1 MASGT
6 QSTKFIFVTG
16 GVSSSLGKGLTA
28 ASLGRLLRLRG
39 LSVTMGKLD
48 PYLNVDPGTMNP
60 GEHGEVFVTE
70 DGGETDLDLGHYE
83 RFIDES
89 LSKLSNT
96 TTGAIYSSVI
106 SKERKGDYLG
116 KTVQVIPHITDEIKE
131 RITRLGST
139 GADVAIIE
147 IGGTVGDIEII
158 PFIESIRQFRHKVGK
173 ENVCYMH
180 LTLVPYLEGSGEH
193 KSKPT
198 QHSVATLRSMGIQ
211 PDVIVCRSDAPV
223 QPDMKRKISMFC
235 DVPTEAVV
243 SAVNADS
250 LYDIPMNLHSEGLDE
265 FVCSVLGIDIAHH
278 PIDTSLWEEVTQLVR
293 GVKRSIRIGLV
304 GKYVNMSDAYLSV
317 YESMTHAAIH
327 AGCKI
332 EVVKIDAEYVP
343 DQIGREFFKGLD
355 GVIIPG
361 GFGERGIEGM
371 ISAAKICREELIP
384 TLGIC
389 LGMQV
394 MVIEAARSLLGF
406 SDANSREFNADS
418 SFPVIDLMAEQV
430 DVTDKGGTMRLG
442 AYPAM
447 LEDGSKVAE
456 LYGSTVVSERHR
468 HRYEFNARYGEQ
480 YRSIGVRCSGVSPDG
495 RLVEFIERV
504 DHPYFV
510 GTQAHPE
517 FKSRP
522 NRPHPLFVGLI
533 AGASSRADAREGRFS
548 VDDVSASR

>member
-1 MASGT
+1 MAGTT

-60 GEHGEVFVTE
+60 GEHGEVFVTD

-89 LSKLSNT
+89 LTKLSNT
-96 TTGAIYSSVI
+96 TTGSIYSSVI
-106 SKERKGDYLG
+106 SKERRGDYLG
-116 KTVQVIPHITDEIKE
+116 KTVQVIPHVTDEIKE

-223 QPDMKRKISMFC
+223 QSDMKRKISMFC

-243 SAVNADS
+243 SAVNANS
-250 LYDIPMNLHSEGLDE
+250 LYDIPMNLHFEGLDE
-265 FVCSVLGIDIAHH
+265 YVCNVLGIDVAHH
-278 PIDTSLWEEVTQLVR
+278 QIDTSLWDEVTQLVR
-293 GVKRSIRIGLV
+293 GAKKTVRIGLV
-304 GKYVNMSDAYLSV
+304 GKYVTMSDAYLSV

-332 EVVKIDAEYVP
+332 EVVKIDAEFVP
-343 DQIGREFFKGLD
+343 EQIGREYFKGLD

-361 GFGERGIEGM
+361 GFGERGIAGM
-371 ISAAKICREELIP
+371 IAAATICREEGIP

-394 MVIEAARSLLGF
+394 MVIEAARSLLGIA
-406 SDANSREFNADS
+406 DANSREFDS
-418 SFPVIDLMAEQV
+418 DCTFPVIDLMAEQV

-447 LEDGSKVAE
+447 LEAGSKVAE

-468 HRYEFNARYGEQ
+468 HRYEFNARYIDQ
-480 YRSIGVRCSGVSPDG
+480 YRGVGVRCSGVSPDG

-548 VDDVSASR
+548 VDDVSTRR

>member
-1 MASGT
+1 M
-6 QSTKFIFVTG
+6 
-16 GVSSSLGKGLTA
+16 
-28 ASLGRLLRLRG
+28 
-39 LSVTMGKLD
+39 TMGKLD

-60 GEHGEVFVTE
+60 GEHGEVFVTD

-83 RFIDES
+83 RFIDEA
-89 LSKLSNT
+89 LTKLSNT

-106 SKERKGDYLG
+106 GKERRGDYLG

-198 QHSVATLRSMGIQ
+198 QHSVSTLRSMGIQ

-223 QPDMKRKISMFC
+223 QADMKRKISMFC

-250 LYDIPMNLHSEGLDE
+250 LYDIPMNLHHEGLDS
-265 FVCSVLGIDIAHH
+265 FVCSVLGIDIQSH
-278 PIDTSLWEEVTQLVR
+278 PIDTSLWDEVTYLVR
-293 GVKRSIRIGLV
+293 GAKKHIRIGLV

-327 AGCKI
+327 AGCRI
-332 EVVKIDAEYVP
+332 EVLKIDAEFVP
-343 DQIGREFFKGLD
+343 NEVGRDYFKGLD

-371 ISAAKICREELIP
+371 IAAAQICREEGIP

-394 MVIEAARSLLGF
+394 MVIEAARSLLHQAE
-406 SDANSREFNADS
+406 ANSREFDADCN
-418 SFPVIDLMAEQV
+418 FPVIDLMADQI
-430 DVTDKGGTMRLG
+430 DITDKGGTMRLG

-447 LEDGSKVAE
+447 LEQGSIVAE

-468 HRYEFNARYGEQ
+468 HRYEFNARFAEQ
-480 YRSIGVRCSGVSPDG
+480 FRSIGVRCSGVSPDG
-495 RLVEFIERV
+495 RLVEFIERT

-533 AGASSRADAREGRFS
+533 NGASSRADSREGRFA
-548 VDDVSASR
+548 VDDLAAPR

>member
-1 MASGT
+1 MASGH
-6 QSTKFIFVTG
+6 SPTKYIFVTG

-39 LSVTMGKLD
+39 LHVTMGKLD

-60 GEHGEVFVTE
+60 GEHGEVFVTD

-83 RFIDES
+83 RFIDEP
-89 LSKLSNT
+89 LTRLSNT
-96 TTGAIYSSVI
+96 TTGAVYQSVI
-106 SKERKGDYLG
+106 NKERKGDYLG

-131 RITRLGST
+131 RISRLGST

-158 PFIESIRQFRHKVGK
+158 PFIESIRQFRHNVGK
-173 ENVCYMH
+173 ENVCYVH

-198 QHSVATLRSMGIQ
+198 QHSVSTLRSMGIQ

-243 SAVNADS
+243 SAVNASS
-250 LYDIPMNLHSEGLDE
+250 LYEIPLNLHQEGLDAY
-265 FVCSVLGIDIAHH
+265 VCGVLGIQESQF
-278 PIDTSLWEEVTQLVR
+278 PIDLTVWTDVTRLVR
-293 GVKRSIRIGLV
+293 EASKPIRIGLV
-304 GKYVNMSDAYLSV
+304 GKYVTMSDAYLSV
-317 YESMTHAAIH
+317 FESVTHAAIH
-327 AGCKI
+327 AGCRV
-332 EVVKIDAEYVP
+332 EMVKVDAERIPHDFDLSYL
-343 DQIGREFFKGLD
+343 RTLD

-371 ISAAKICREELIP
+371 ISAAEICRTEGIP

-394 MVIEAARSLLGF
+394 MVIEAARNLLGQPE
-406 SDANSREFNADS
+406 ANSREFDADTS
-418 SFPVIDLMAEQV
+418 YPVIDLMAEQV
-430 DVTDKGGTMRLG
+430 DITNKGGTMRLG

-447 LEDGSKVAE
+447 LAEGSLVAN
-456 LYGSTVVSERHR
+456 LYGSPVVSERHR
-468 HRYEFNARYGEQ
+468 HRYEFNSRYADG
-480 YRSIGVRCSGVSPDG
+480 YLDVGVRCSGLSPDG
-495 RLVEFIERV
+495 RLVEFIEHV
-504 DHPYFV
+504 EHPFYV

-522 NRPHPLFVGLI
+522 NRAHPLFAGLI
-533 AGASSRADAREGRFS
+533 QAASRRADERDGRLR
-548 VDDVSASR
+548 VEETATP